1 MNRTLLFAI
10 PIFLVSLLVYILTLA
25 PTIYWQDSSAF
36 VAASYTLGIP
46 LSPGF
51 PIYILLG
58 RIFSLFPSSNP
69 AWSINFMSAFW
80 GSLSLAIL
88 FLLVAQILRRGS
100 STNLSF
106 GHSTIIASF
115 VLFFGFTTSFWSQ
128 TFRAEVYTLN
138 FLFTLLLIFSL
149 WKWSENREEDPA
161 RFARSARRACS
172 WRFFA
177 LFAFLWGLSSANHS
191 LLVVSLAPA
200 FLIFIFLVDRRFLP
214 KPVNLI
220 SSLFFGILGVS
231 SYLFLL

>member
-46 LSPGF
+46 FSPGF

-58 RIFSLFPSSNP
+58 RIFSLFPSSHP

-115 VLFFGFTTSFWSQ
+115 ILFFGFTTSFWSQ
-128 TFRAEVYTLN
+128 TFRAEVYSLN
-138 FLFTLLLIFSL
+138 FLFTVMLIFFL
-149 WKWSENREEDPA
+149 WKWSENREEDA
-161 RFARSARRACS
+161 AKS